1 MFDGF
6 VQIEGIAGES
16 SNEKHV
22 DWIEIM
28 DFDLDVSQSVSKTA
42 SSSGGGSAPSALIFQ
57 NFALPSCRA
66 KHLPSWPWPVRPAHI
81 SIPS

>member
-6 VQIEGIAGES
+6 VRIEGISGES
-16 SNEKHV
+16 SDEKHAG
-22 DWIEIM
+22 WIEIM
-28 DFDLDVSQSVSKTA
+28 DFDLDVSQTVNKLP
-42 SSSGGGSAPSALIFQ
+42 SSLGGAGAERADFSEFL
-57 NFALPSCRA
+57 LPSCWT